1 MCSNWACTESVRG
14 EVSDGL
20 PYLDRIQTVI
30 RVFLME
36 NIKLFL
42 KNTQDHKA
50 NDIKGAAVNLIF
62 LRKSVLYT
70 PEAGV

>member
-1 MCSNWACTESVRG
+1 
-14 EVSDGL
+14 
-20 PYLDRIQTVI
+20 
-30 RVFLME
+30 ME

-50 NDIKGAAVNLIF
+50 NDIKGAALNLKF

-70 PEAGV
+70 LEAGV